1 MGMKIESCYGLC
13 YRTIQRM
20 VARLTWSP
28 EFGDEGSGCGVPA
41 AGFPSSGSM
50 TRPEPREEEDDEE
63 EEQREEER
71 EESN

>member
-1 MGMKIESCYGLC
+1 
-13 YRTIQRM
+13 M
-20 VARLTWSP
+20 VAPLTWSP

-50 TRPEPREEEDDEE
+50 TRPEPREEDDDDE